1 MNKFLGKGRLCKDI
15 EINFIPGTDN
25 SCLKNTL
32 AIRRNYKNSEGQYDS
47 DFINVVAFGKTAEYI
62 ANYFDKG
69 QEILIE
75 GKLKTGSYENKEG
88 NKVVTTDVV
97 IESVEFCG
105 SKNKN
110 NSSDDVDY
118 SQFEDGTQPW

>member
-15 EINFIPGTDN
+15 EINSIPGTDN
-25 SCLKNTL
+25 SCLKHTL

-88 NKVVTTDVV
+88 NKVFTTDIV
-97 IESVEFCG
+97 IENVEFCG
-105 SKNKN
+105 PKNKN

-118 SQFEDGTQPW
+118 SQFENGTQPW